1 MADRPGQWYEHF
13 CKKVGGALLPLSHPE
28 KRIAY
33 LAERYEKSRDAL
45 RVAEDEIA
53 RLETQASRRTM
64 EYHRLERKVARLK
77 READKWEKEYK
88 GTTLKREIYFAGL
101 DISPEEMRMT
111 SLFVM
116 ILSFV
121 LMIALF
127 IWLLFTTYLFSPQ
140 AAGTIVGDA
149 AYLSILGVIFV
160 PLILYLY
167 FVNYPLWLA
176 NRLRIQTLG
185 RAPEAVHYMVMSM
198 RLTPSLDRAVR
209 FASENVDDPLS
220 SSLKK
225 VLWDVSTRTH
235 ATIEE
240 SFMAFAEEWGNWNED
255 FKRSMYSIRMAT
267 HEKTEEGLSRNLEK
281 ALDAILSGTRRKIE
295 EFASSLQSPTTVLFG
310 LGILLPMIIGAML
323 PLLMLANAGNL
334 ISNPLGSSGN
344 GASTTNPLGASA
356 LSPTAQIAI
365 NVGLIVMMDI
375 LFPLIAYV
383 YSAQI
388 LGKRPGTLKPP
399 KAPATEGYSFSF
411 LLGIGI
417 LVGALI
423 SLLAIPAGF
432 GLFGNIFQD
441 LFELFPILGIAA
453 GASLYFYMSTI
464 EPVRARKALQR
475 LEAEFP
481 DALYQVGSRMAEGLS
496 LEHALE
502 RTADAMAGSET
513 SALFRRILHGMR
525 VSGRSAEEVIFGSDQ
540 TPGVIALYP
549 SHMIES
555 SMRALLEAVTK
566 GSEAVGRTIVPMA
579 QYLREL
585 RQVDDTIRTSLKG
598 TVSMMTGTAI
608 AFAPLVMGMTG
619 ALYILL
625 TTVLASGQL
634 PVSVPVFFTVLGVYL
649 LEIVLVINYFA
660 VGVESGGDETAMQSN
675 LGVFLV
681 VSAAVFF
688 MAAVMGLY
696 LIAGVG

>member
-1 MADRPGQWYEHF
+1 MSDRPGQWYEHF
-13 CKKVGGALLPLSHPE
+13 CKRVGGKLLPLAHPE

-33 LAERYEKSRDAL
+33 LAERYERSRDAL

-77 READKWEKEYK
+77 RDADKWEKEYK

-101 DISPEEMRMT
+101 DITPEEMRMT
-111 SLFVM
+111 AIFVMLFSFALMVALFV
-116 ILSFV
+116 
-121 LMIALF
+121 
-127 IWLLFTTYLFSPQ
+127 WLLFTTFFFSPQ
-140 AAGTIVGDA
+140 MVGTIAGDA

-167 FVNYPLWLA
+167 FINYPLWLA

-235 ATIEE
+235 STIEE

-295 EFASSLQSPTTVLFG
+295 EFAASLQSPTTVLFG

-323 PLLMLANAGNL
+323 PLLMLANAGSL
-334 ISNPLGSSGN
+334 ISNPLGSSTSGTSQ
-344 GASTTNPLGASA
+344 ANPLGATA
-356 LSPTAQIAI
+356 LPPSQQIAI
-365 NVGLIVMMDI
+365 NVGLIVLMDV

-411 LLGIGI
+411 LLVMGI
-417 LVGALI
+417 LVGAAI
-423 SLLAIPAGF
+423 SALAVPAGLGWF
-432 GLFGNIFQD
+432 GPLFQD
-441 LFELFPILGIAA
+441 LFVLFPVMGVAA
-453 GASLYFYMSTI
+453 GGSLYFYMATV

-502 RTADAMAGSET
+502 RTADSMAGSET

-525 VSGRSAEEVIFGSDQ
+525 VSGRGAEEVIFGSDQ
-540 TPGVIALYP
+540 IPGVITLYP

-598 TVSMMTGTAI
+598 TVSMMTGTAV

-625 TTVLASGQL
+625 TNVLASGNL
-634 PVSVPVFFTVLGVYL
+634 PVSIPVFFSVLGVYL

-660 VGVESGGDETAMQSN
+660 TGVESGGDETAMQSN

-681 VSAAVFF
+681 VSAVVFF
-688 MAAVMGLY
+688 LASVLGLY
-696 LIAGVG
+696 LITGVG

>member
-1 MADRPGQWYEHF
+1 M
-13 CKKVGGALLPLSHPE
+13 LPLTHPE
-28 KRIAY
+28 TRIAH

-45 RVAEDEIA
+45 RLAEDEIA
-53 RLETQASRRTM
+53 RLETQASRRTN
-64 EYHRLERKVARLK
+64 EYHRLERRVASLK
-77 READKWEKEYK
+77 RAADKWEKEYK

-101 DISPEEMRMT
+101 DITPEEMRVT
-111 SLFVM
+111 AIFIM
-116 ILSFV
+116 IVSFV
-121 LMIALF
+121 LLFAVFSWMFITLFVLSSASIGMIA
-127 IWLLFTTYLFSPQ
+127 T
-140 AAGTIVGDA
+140 DA
-149 AYLSILGVIFV
+149 AYLSVLAVFFV

-198 RLTPSLDRAVR
+198 RLTPSLDRAIR
-209 FASENVDDPLS
+209 FASENVDDPLA

-235 ATIEE
+235 STIEE

-281 ALDAILSGTRRKIE
+281 ALEAILSGTRRKIE

-323 PLLMLANAGNL
+323 PLLMLANAGAL
-334 ISNPLGSSGN
+334 ISNPIGGATSNN
-344 GASTTNPLGASA
+344 GYSASNPLGAA
-356 LSPTAQIAI
+356 PLPYTTQIAI
-365 NVGLIVMMDI
+365 NIALVAMMDV

-399 KAPATEGYSFSF
+399 TAPATEGYSPSF
-411 LLGIGI
+411 LYGTAILLGIG
-417 LVGALI
+417 V
-423 SLLAIPAGF
+423 SLLAIPAWLNWF
-432 GLFGNIFQD
+432 GTIFND
-441 LFELFPILGIAA
+441 LFELFPIMGIAA
-453 GASLYFYMSTI
+453 GASLYFYLGTI

-502 RTADAMAGSET
+502 RTSDAMAGSET

-525 VSGRSAEEVIFGSDQ
+525 VSGRSAEEVIFGSDRI
-540 TPGVIALYP
+540 PGVIVLYP

-598 TVSMMTGTAI
+598 TVSMMTGTAV

-625 TTVLASGQL
+625 TTVLAAGQL
-634 PVSVPVFFTVLGVYL
+634 PVSIPVFFTVLGVYL

-660 VGVESGGDETAMQSN
+660 VGVESGGDETALKSN

-681 VSAAVFF
+681 VSTIVFF
-688 MAAVMGLY
+688 LSAVLGLY